1 MPAYTQEHT
10 DPSLLSPHISRYKL
24 CDFGSC
30 STLSAVLESR
40 NDIAVEEERI
50 QRTYGG
56 STMAYRAPELVDLY
70 SRKRVC
76 EQVDVWAL
84 GCLLFKLIFQ
94 VRLFLRESSASSCE
108 LVRARVSIQGPVE
121 VCGSVGTFGKSVIQV
136 RVCRASCMRDVQ
148 VFLFSPDHKTR
159 CESTPRLHLLMLA
172 FVIPFVLLRS
182 HHSRTRRRGPW
193 SGWES

>member
-1 MPAYTQEHT
+1 MMACLRVGVLDTHGTRRVKERERGYIGTRLRRGTCPHT
-10 DPSLLSPHISRYKL
+10 HTHTLTLPLLSPHISRYKL

-121 VCGSVGTFGKSVIQV
+121 VCGSVGTFGS
-136 RVCRASCMRDVQ
+136 
-148 VFLFSPDHKTR
+148 TR
-159 CESTPRLHLLMLA
+159 L
-172 FVIPFVLLRS
+172 
-182 HHSRTRRRGPW
+182 
-193 SGWES
+193 